1 MNYPSHLAI
10 IMDGNRRWAK
20 KRYLPAITGYVI
32 GAKTA
37 WKILCNCLDLNIQ
50 YLTLFA
56 FSTENWK
63 RTQKKQSSHLIKF
76 MIYYLAH
83 HVDRFHS
90 QGIKIQLIGS
100 KANLDEKLLALL
112 TEVEQKTANNT
123 QLNLLIALDYG
134 GKWDIVNAA
143 KQLAQQV
150 VNHKINIEDIDEST
164 FAKFLTTQKVPDPEL
179 VIRTGGEIRL
189 SNFLLWQIAYSE
201 IYFTPVFWPDFDEHE
216 LMKAFASFNERQQSF
231 GK

>member
-1 MNYPSHLAI
+1 MKYPSHLAI

-20 KRYLPAITGYVI
+20 KRCLPAITGYI
-32 GAKTA
+32 MGAKVA
-37 WKILCNCLDLNIQ
+37 WKVLCNCLDLNIQ

-56 FSTENWK
+56 FSTENWQ
-63 RTQKKQSSHLIKF
+63 RAQKKQSSHLVKF
-76 MIYYLAH
+76 MTYYLAH
-83 HVDRFHS
+83 HVERFH
-90 QGIKIQLIGS
+90 QKGIKIQLIGS
-100 KANLDEKLLALL
+100 RANLDEKMLRLLA
-112 TEVEQKTANNT
+112 EVEQKTAKNN

-143 KQLAQQV
+143 RQLVLQV
-150 VNHKINIEDIDEST
+150 VNHKIEIDDIDEPT
-164 FAKFLTTQKVPDPEL
+164 FAKFLTTHQSPDPEL

-201 IYFTPVFWPDFDEHE
+201 IYFTPVFWPDFDENE
-216 LMKAFASFNERQQSF
+216 LMKAFDSFNERQQSF